1 MPNVLV
7 FTILGGLRNWHKHA
21 WTQER
26 YANGER
32 IEYPAL
38 AASTGVSHV
47 ANDFFIMDRNFLR
60 LKNVELGYSLPKHWL
75 QKVSLSKVRVYINGN
90 NLLTWKKIKVNAI
103 DPEQSWEVNY
113 PLTKMVN
120 FGLNVVF

>member
-1 MPNVLV
+1 ML
-7 FTILGGLRNWHKHA
+7 FR
-21 WTQER
+21 
-26 YANGER
+26 
-32 IEYPAL
+32 
-38 AASTGVSHV
+38 SHV